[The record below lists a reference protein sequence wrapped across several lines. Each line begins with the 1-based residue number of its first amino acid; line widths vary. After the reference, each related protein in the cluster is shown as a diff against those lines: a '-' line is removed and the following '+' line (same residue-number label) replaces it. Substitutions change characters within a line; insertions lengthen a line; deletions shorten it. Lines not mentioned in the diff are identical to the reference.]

1 MEQRTIGDMIQRTSP
16 LTIASNATVR
26 DAARLMAEHK
36 CGSILIM
43 QEGKLAGIFTERDAL
58 WRVAAGPLDP
68 ATTPVSAVMTREPDT
83 IAAEAPVAEA
93 LRRMD
98 ELGYWHLPVTRD
110 GEVIGVVSLRDLP
123 FGQAAGIQD
132 ELDRRH
138 DLAERML

>member
-1 MEQRTIGDMIQRTSP
+1 MNEPTIGELIHRASP
-16 LTIASNATVR
+16 LTIAPAAMVR

-36 CGSILIM
+36 CGSILVM
-43 QEGKLAGIFTERDAL
+43 QDGRLVGIFTERDAL

-98 ELGYWHLPVTRD
+98 ELGYWHLPVTRG
-110 GEVIGVVSLRDLP
+110 GEVIGVVSIRDLP
-123 FGQAAGIQD
+123 FGRIAGIED
-132 ELDRRH
+132 ELERRR

>member
-1 MEQRTIGDMIQRTSP
+1 MEQRTIGQMIRRSAP
-16 LTIASNATVR
+16 LTIAPNAMVR

-36 CGSILIM
+36 CGCILVV
-43 QEGKLAGIFTERDAL
+43 QDGRLTGIFTERDAL

-68 ATTPVSAVMTREPDT
+68 AVTPVSAVMTREPDT
-83 IAAEAPVAEA
+83 IEAEAPVEEA

-98 ELGYWHLPVTRD
+98 ELGYWHLPVMRT
-110 GEVIGVVSLRDLP
+110 GVLLGVVSLRDLP
-123 FGQAAGIQD
+123 FGTGLGLQD